1 MLNLKQSQVMEVS
14 MSRED
19 NSLMFGIGVLAGVTA
34 GIIGGLLFA
43 PTSGEESRKKLEEKV
58 NEISTEISDN
68 CPTAE
73 EAKRQVLET
82 VDVVQFKIEKAI
94 ERVKNSIK
102 ARQLAKA
109 KDKEHSVYG
118 V

>member
-1 MLNLKQSQVMEVS
+1 

-19 NSLMFGIGVLAGVTA
+19 NSLMFGIGILAGVTA
-34 GIIGGLLFA
+34 GIIVGLLLA
-43 PTSGEESRKKLEEKV
+43 PASGEESRKKLEEKV
-58 NEISTEISDN
+58 NEFADN
-68 CPTAE
+68 CPTAD

-109 KDKEHSVYG
+109 KDKEQSVYG

>member
-1 MLNLKQSQVMEVS
+1 MINLKQSQVMEVE

-34 GIIGGLLFA
+34 GIIAGLLMA
-43 PTSGEESRKKLEEKV
+43 PASGEESRKKIEEKV
-58 NEISTEISDN
+58 NETADN
-68 CPTAE
+68 CPSAD

>member
-1 MLNLKQSQVMEVS
+1 MINFKQSQVMEVS

-34 GIIGGLLFA
+34 GIIAGLLLA

-58 NEISTEISDN
+58 NEIAEN
-68 CPTAE
+68 CPSTE

-109 KDKEHSVYG
+109 KDKEQSVYG
-118 V
+118 I

>member
-1 MLNLKQSQVMEVS
+1 MINLKQSQVMEVS

-34 GIIGGLLFA
+34 GIIVGLLLA
-43 PTSGEESRKKLEEKV
+43 PASGEESRKKLEEKV
-58 NEISTEISDN
+58 NEFADN
-68 CPTAE
+68 CPTAD

-109 KDKEHSVYG
+109 KDKEQSVYG

>member
-1 MLNLKQSQVMEVS
+1 MLNLEQSQVMEVS

-19 NSLMFGIGVLAGVTA
+19 NSWMFGIGVLAGVTA
-34 GIIGGLLFA
+34 GIIAGLLFA
-43 PTSGEESRKKLEEKV
+43 PASGEESRKKLEEKV
-58 NEISTEISDN
+58 NEISDN

-109 KDKEHSVYG
+109 KDKEQSVYG

>member
-1 MLNLKQSQVMEVS
+1 MINLKQSQVMEVE

-34 GIIGGLLFA
+34 GIIAGLLMA
-43 PTSGEESRKKLEEKV
+43 PASGEESRKKIEEKV
-58 NEISTEISDN
+58 NEIADN
-68 CPTAE
+68 CPSADE
-73 EAKRQVLET
+73 PKRQVLET

>member
-1 MLNLKQSQVMEVS
+1 

-34 GIIGGLLFA
+34 GIIVGLLLA
-43 PTSGEESRKKLEEKV
+43 PASGEESRKKLEEKV
-58 NEISTEISDN
+58 NEFADN
-68 CPTAE
+68 CPTAD

-109 KDKEHSVYG
+109 KDKEQSVYG

>member
-1 MLNLKQSQVMEVS
+1 

-34 GIIGGLLFA
+34 GIIAGLLLA
-43 PTSGEESRKKLEEKV
+43 PASGEESRKKLEEKV
-58 NEISTEISDN
+58 NELVEN
-68 CPTAE
+68 CPSKD

-94 ERVKNSIK
+94 EKVKNSIK

-109 KDKEHSVYG
+109 KDKEQSVYG

>member
-1 MLNLKQSQVMEVS
+1 MINLKQSQVMEVE

-34 GIIGGLLFA
+34 GIIAGLLMA
-43 PTSGEESRKKLEEKV
+43 PASGEESRKKIEEKV
-58 NEISTEISDN
+58 NEIADN
-68 CPTAE
+68 CPSSD

>member
-1 MLNLKQSQVMEVS
+1 

-34 GIIGGLLFA
+34 GIIAGLLLA
-43 PTSGEESRKKLEEKV
+43 PASGEESRKKLEEKV
-58 NEISTEISDN
+58 NEFADN
-68 CPTAE
+68 CPTAD

-109 KDKEHSVYG
+109 KDKEQSVYG

>member
-1 MLNLKQSQVMEVS
+1 MINLKQSQVMEVE

-34 GIIGGLLFA
+34 GIIVGLLLA
-43 PTSGEESRKKLEEKV
+43 PASGEESRKKLEEKV
-58 NEISTEISDN
+58 NEFADN
-68 CPTAE
+68 CPTAD

-109 KDKEHSVYG
+109 KDKEQSVYG